1 MKLPSPGFRAGFLSF
16 LTAAAL
22 AFAGALTPGRLGA
35 DEVVAVGKGS
45 YATAFPPGTG
55 RPPTEI
61 SRVDSLTG
69 PMPTN
74 DWWSSAAWMP
84 FSERQ
89 YPHPLAV
96 QAEPTGLR
104 VYYPGLSIHA
114 NDSAIFGFM
123 EPNRPDDLTIGHSAC
138 DKFAAAKV
146 AGFSDWF
153 VTLRFEQNDA
163 RLDVL
168 YGHGSP
174 YVYATVTGGQAEVR
188 FPAPLKVW
196 SSDNDAILGVTISGR
211 HYGLFGPAGSK
222 WSGAETATLTLDS
235 PKHYFAVAILPDDKP
250 ETLARFAKY
259 AHVRPKNSRVAWSYD
274 EATGEVATEF
284 RYDLESLEGAEAKTL
299 FALYP
304 HQAHYLDDAP
314 SDGLLSP
321 TITGQ
326 AYASVR
332 GPMPLAEGGGFRT
345 KRSFPGALLALPKT
359 ERADAPRMAKLHRQ
373 ELAIPESP
381 PKDTYWEGKD
391 LGKLATIVPIAE
403 AFGEQPLADEAVGRL
418 KRRLED
424 WFAAGEDDRALFRY
438 DERWGT
444 LIGYP
449 ASYGSDADLNDHH
462 FHYGYFLRAAGEVAR
477 HDRAW
482 AEDSAWGGMV
492 EMLIRDV
499 ASTDRDDPLFPFLRN
514 FDPYAGHS
522 WASGHAKFGDGNNN
536 ESSSEA
542 MNAWYGLMLWGEATG
557 NRELR
562 DLGAWLFTTE
572 ATAIEEYWF
581 DVHDRNH
588 PPEYRPSVV
597 TMVWGGKGANGTWF
611 SGDPE
616 MIHGINWL
624 PVHAGSLYLGRAPA
638 YAEKNYQALLSENGG
653 AEWSA
658 WQDVIWMYRALSDAE
673 DARRQYQA
681 SGPAPALEA
690 GNSAANLAH
699 WLASLSDL
707 GRVDTSRS
715 ADWPWH
721 AVFLQ
726 KDVRTYA
733 ASNPS
738 PSVRTVTFSDG
749 TKLTVEPGDTK
760 TLRKPAL

>member
-1 MKLPSPGFRAGFLSF
+1 MNLRVLGLRAGVSASVASLV
-16 LTAAAL
+16 L
-22 AFAGALTPGRLGA
+22 FAGALA
-35 DEVVAVGKGS
+35 AEEVVAVGKGS
-45 YATAFPPGTG
+45 YATSFPPGAV
-55 RPPTEI
+55 RPPEAI
-61 SRVDSLTG
+61 FRIDSLAG

-96 QAEPTGLR
+96 QAEANGLR
-104 VYYPGLSIHA
+104 VYYPGTSIHA

-123 EPNRPDDLTIGHSAC
+123 EPNRPDDLILGHSAC
-138 DKFAAAKV
+138 DQFEEAKV
-146 AGFSDWF
+146 ADFSDWF

-174 YVYATVTGGQAEVR
+174 YVYGTVAGGQAIVR
-188 FPAPLKVW
+188 LAGTPKVW
-196 SSDNDAILGVTISGR
+196 SSESPAILGVTLSGR

-222 WSGAETATLTLDS
+222 WTGLETTTLTLDS
-235 PKHYFAVAILPDDKP
+235 PQDYFAVAILPDGSA
-250 ETLARFAKY
+250 ETLARFAKH
-259 AHVRPKNSRVAWSYD
+259 AHVRPRETRVDWSYD

-304 HQAHYLDDAP
+304 HQVHYLDEAP
-314 SDGLLSP
+314 SDEKLAAAM
-321 TITGQ
+321 TGQ

-332 GPMPLAEGGGFRT
+332 GPMPLAEGTGFRT
-345 KRSFPGALLALPKT
+345 KRAFPGALLALPKT
-359 ERADAPRMAKLHRQ
+359 ENADASRMAKLLRE
-373 ELAIPESP
+373 ELAAPESP

-391 LGKLATIVPIAE
+391 LGRLATIVPIAE
-403 AFGEQPLADEAVGRL
+403 AFGERKLAGEAVDRL

-424 WFAAGEDDRALFRY
+424 WFAAGENDKALFRY
-438 DERWGT
+438 DANWGT

-482 AEDSAWGGMV
+482 AEESAWGGMA
-492 EMLIRDV
+492 ELLIRDV
-499 ASTDRDDPLFPFLRN
+499 ASPDRDDPLFPFLRN

-542 MNAWYGLMLWGEATG
+542 MNAWYGLTLWGEATG
-557 NRELR
+557 NKKLR
-562 DLGAWLFTTE
+562 DLGVWLYATE

-581 DVHDRNH
+581 DVYDRNH

-611 SGDPE
+611 SGEPE

-624 PVHAGSLYLGRAPA
+624 PVHAGSLYLGRVPA
-638 YAEKNYQALLSENGG
+638 YAEKNYQALLAENGG
-653 AEWSA
+653 ANWSA
-658 WQDVIWMYRALSDAE
+658 WQDVIWMYRAFSDSD
-673 DARRQYQA
+673 DARRQYHA
-681 SGPAPALEA
+681 AGPAPALET
-690 GNSAANLAH
+690 GNTAVNLAH
-699 WLASLSDL
+699 WMTSLSDL
-707 GRVDTSRS
+707 GQIDASLT

-721 AVFLQ
+721 AVFL
-726 KDVRTYA
+726 KNGVRTYA

-738 PSVRTVTFSDG
+738 PSTRTVIFSDG
-749 TKLTVEPGDTK
+749 TKLAVEPGET
-760 TLRKPAL
+760 TSLRKSAP